1 MIFIGITGGI
11 GAGKSEIISY
21 IEKHY
26 NAASLIA
33 DDIAKKLIQ
42 KNMDLYYKIVEEF
55 GNIILDSEGNID
67 KKILAKIIFSDNKLR
82 LKINSFIH
90 PSVKKE
96 VIKQYEKYKKE
107 NKIDFLFVEAALLIE
122 DNYDKICD
130 EIWYIYVSKEN
141 RKKRLKE
148 SRHYSDEKIDRIF
161 ASQLSEEEFKKSSDV
176 FINNDIDIVNTYR
189 QIDREILRVKHLEE
203 MNG

>member
-42 KNMDLYYKIVEEF
+42 KNMDLYYKIVKEF

-130 EIWYIYVSKEN
+130 EIWYIYVRKEN
-141 RKKRLKE
+141 RRKRLKE

>member
-21 IEKHY
+21 IEKNY

-42 KNMDLYYKIVEEF
+42 KNMDLYYKIVKEF

-141 RKKRLKE
+141 RRKRLKE

>member
-1 MIFIGITGGI
+1 LIFIGITGGI

-141 RKKRLKE
+141 RRKRLKE

>member
-67 KKILAKIIFSDNKLR
+67 KKILANIIFSDNKLR

-141 RKKRLKE
+141 RRKRLKE

>member
-42 KNMDLYYKIVEEF
+42 KNMDLYYKIVKEF

-141 RKKRLKE
+141 RRKRLKE
-148 SRHYSDEKIDRIF
+148 NRHYSDEKIDRIF

-176 FINNDIDIVNTYR
+176 LINNDIDIVNTYR

>member
-1 MIFIGITGGI
+1 M
-11 GAGKSEIISY
+11 
-21 IEKHY
+21 
-26 NAASLIA
+26 
-33 DDIAKKLIQ
+33 
-42 KNMDLYYKIVEEF
+42 
-55 GNIILDSEGNID
+55 
-67 KKILAKIIFSDNKLR
+67 
-82 LKINSFIH
+82 
-90 PSVKKE
+90 
-96 VIKQYEKYKKE
+96 
-107 NKIDFLFVEAALLIE
+107 EAALLIE

-141 RKKRLKE
+141 RRKRLKE

>member
-42 KNMDLYYKIVEEF
+42 KNMDLYYKIVKEF

-141 RKKRLKE
+141 RRKRLKE

-161 ASQLSEEEFKKSSDV
+161 ASQLSEEESKKSSDV

>member
-141 RKKRLKE
+141 RRKRLKE
-148 SRHYSDEKIDRIF
+148 SRHYSDEKIDMIF

>member
-42 KNMDLYYKIVEEF
+42 KNMDLYYKIVKEF

-67 KKILAKIIFSDNKLR
+67 KKILAKIIFSDNNLR

-141 RKKRLKE
+141 RRKRLKE

-203 MNG
+203 LNG

>member
-21 IEKHY
+21 IEKNY

-141 RKKRLKE
+141 RRKRLKE

>member
-141 RKKRLKE
+141 RRKRLKE

>member
-42 KNMDLYYKIVEEF
+42 KNMDLYYKIVKEF

-141 RKKRLKE
+141 RRKRLKE

>member
-42 KNMDLYYKIVEEF
+42 KNMDLYYKIVKEF

-141 RKKRLKE
+141 RRKRLKE
-148 SRHYSDEKIDRIF
+148 SRHYSDKKIDRIF

>member
-1 MIFIGITGGI
+1 
-11 GAGKSEIISY
+11 
-21 IEKHY
+21 
-26 NAASLIA
+26 
-33 DDIAKKLIQ
+33 
-42 KNMDLYYKIVEEF
+42 MDLYYKIVKEF

-141 RKKRLKE
+141 RRKRLKE
-148 SRHYSDEKIDRIF
+148 SRKVEQVSIQNESNQKEKKKKKGKKKKERNEEKGD
-161 ASQLSEEEFKKSSDV
+161 EEEEK
-176 FINNDIDIVNTYR
+176 
-189 QIDREILRVKHLEE
+189 EE
-203 MNG
+203 GKR

>member
-42 KNMDLYYKIVEEF
+42 KNMDLYYKIVKEF
-55 GNIILDSEGNID
+55 GNIILDFEGNID

-141 RKKRLKE
+141 RRKRLKE

>member
-42 KNMDLYYKIVEEF
+42 KNMDLYYKIVKEF

-82 LKINSFIH
+82 FKINSFIH

-141 RKKRLKE
+141 RRKRLKE

>member
-42 KNMDLYYKIVEEF
+42 KNMDLYYKIVKEF

-141 RKKRLKE
+141 RRKRLKE

-203 MNG
+203 LNG

>member
-141 RKKRLKE
+141 RRKRLKE

-161 ASQLSEEEFKKSSDV
+161 ASQLSEDEFKKSSDV